1 MWSFLTENGV
11 TILVAALVAVLLILA
26 IRYSLRHRGGCS
38 GCPHQD
44 GCSGRCG
51 KHQRRP

>member
-1 MWSFLTENGV
+1 MWALLAENFT
-11 TILVAALVAVLLILA
+11 TILVALIVAVLLILA
-26 IRYSLRHRGGCS
+26 VRYSLRHRGGCS